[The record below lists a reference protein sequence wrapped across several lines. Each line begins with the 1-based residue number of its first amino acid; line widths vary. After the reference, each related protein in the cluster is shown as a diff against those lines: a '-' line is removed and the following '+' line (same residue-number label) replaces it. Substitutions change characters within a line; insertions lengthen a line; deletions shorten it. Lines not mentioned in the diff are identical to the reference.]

1 MKRSIARLAPRFST
15 ERMVRDYTIRAY
27 LPAMRESDPTLDE
40 ERLWAP

>member
-27 LPAMRESDPTLDE
+27 LPAMREADPTLDE